1 MVSIFP
7 EFAQRLPFLG
17 QFTTQKPTFF
27 LSKMLGTHKRRDF
40 SHFRQIKFKY
50 DICEFWLGGRALYR
64 SGPRQRWQPNYLYTD
79 RFKNLYSS
87 WNRVTGIIFA
97 WDREYLNNNIS
108 QEPNIMRNH
117 RNLRQVIWPW
127 SFSRIPHIICSV
139 LLFRIL
145 YSFYSGT
152 LNKLAFWWE
161 MIKSPTV
168 GLPLLLVSS
177 VIRIKL
183 NKPILTW

>member
-1 MVSIFP
+1 MISILP
-7 EFAQRLPFLG
+7 EFGEKLPVLG

-97 WDREYLNNNIS
+97 LDREYLNNYIS
-108 QEPNIMRNH
+108 HEPNTWMYYAKSLELGRG
-117 RNLRQVIWPW
+117 R
-127 SFSRIPHIICSV
+127 SCESRISYAAYYNSGFCTRSTPV
-139 LLFRIL
+139 LKISLP
-145 YSFYSGT
+145 SG
-152 LNKLAFWWE
+152 E
-161 MIKSPTV
+161 E
-168 GLPLLLVSS
+168 
-177 VIRIKL
+177 
-183 NKPILTW
+183 